1 MTTDSRTSS
10 FHVSFVILMLI
21 LKVKESMKR
30 MNWKK
35 ISVFKK
41 SLYRK
46 EFETTIKE
54 KRKKFS
60 LEERA
65 RIKLIKK
72 RE

>member
-1 MTTDSRTSS
+1 
-10 FHVSFVILMLI
+10 MLI